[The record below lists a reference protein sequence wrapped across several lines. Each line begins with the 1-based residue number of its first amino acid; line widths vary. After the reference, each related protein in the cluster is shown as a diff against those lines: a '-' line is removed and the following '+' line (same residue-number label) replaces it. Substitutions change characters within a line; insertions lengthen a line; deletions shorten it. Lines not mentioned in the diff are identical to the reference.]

1 MIFDP
6 ISDMFV
12 RIKNA
17 NSLNHKNVSI
27 PFSKIKLEIVKI
39 LKDEGFIE
47 NYSINGELK
56 ASIIIKLKYG
66 LNNEKMISGIK
77 RISKPSLR
85 INVNSKNIP
94 YVLRGLG
101 IAIISTNKGL
111 MTDSMARK
119 LKVGGEVIAYI
130 W

>member
-56 ASIIIKLKYG
+56 ANIIIKLKYG

>member
-47 NYSINGELK
+47 NYSINGKLK
-56 ASIIIKLKYG
+56 ANIIIKLKYG